1 MVATFYV
8 PFSVEHR
15 MLSQIFN
22 ASQGRVRRREGRGV
36 GATGWVLVC
45 ATETAH
51 MQLAHT
57 CYGYG
62 NGNVTLR
69 STAAAAAAAR
79 HSWPNVALTST
90 VPSPPVA
97 FPLPLSLPL
106 PLLGVLCG
114 TFHSIHLPF
123 PVSIRF
129 GRQLHN
135 TKRVAWAQRGGGA
148 WVRGG
153 WPTHG
158 PACDYLKQGQNNLP
172 NLAKNELAID

>member
-1 MVATFYV
+1 MGVGVVALMVATFYV

-22 ASQGRVRRREGRGV
+22 ASQGWVKRGEGGE
-36 GATGWVLVC
+36 GI
-45 ATETAH
+45 
-51 MQLAHT
+51 
-57 CYGYG
+57 G
-62 NGNVTLR
+62 NGLSISVCNRDSTHAAGTHVLR
-69 STAAAAAAAR
+69 IRKRKRKR
-79 HSWPNVALTST
+79 HFAVNSSSSSSSPTQLTKCR
-90 VPSPPVA
+90 PY
-97 FPLPLSLPL
+97 LNCPLSPSCFPFLSLSLFLPL

-135 TKRVAWAQRGGGA
+135 TKRVAWAQKEGGA

-153 WPTHG
+153 
-158 PACDYLKQGQNNLP
+158 
-172 NLAKNELAID
+172 